1 MRCPVMTFEIICPHP
16 KRAKYEKGPCFG
28 GGGQNC
34 QLGGPV
40 RGFEG
45 TCPTQCILKEALG
58 YSNIFFISL
67 WIRTLAC
74 APVFTQK
81 CVVCATSSEKGVP

>member
-1 MRCPVMTFEIICPHP
+1 M
-16 KRAKYEKGPCFG
+16 KRDLALR
-28 GGGQNC
+28 GGQNC

-58 YSNIFFISL
+58 CSNIFFISVS
-67 WIRTLAC
+67 IAC

-81 CVVCATSSEKGVP
+81 CVVCATSSKKVSVTSQLSLPGGENLCR